1 MKNKLQGR
9 IAVLSDGT
17 GETAETFV
25 NAILAQ
31 FKIQQQK
38 IQRHPQIKSE
48 AQLEKL
54 IAEFEPPFLVTYTFA
69 SEKLR
74 KAAWALVRDR
84 GLTGIDLLYPAVEIF
99 SSFLQESPTQERGAF
114 HTTQAEDYFQ
124 RIEAIEFTVK
134 HDDGMKMNELH
145 LADLI
150 LVGVS
155 RSSKTPTSIYLAH
168 KGYKVANVPL
178 VPGIELSPD
187 LIRASES
194 GIPVIFLTINAM
206 DLERIRKVRFQN
218 LGARLSRSDNYIS
231 SVKIREELEATRQ
244 LARRHKWPILD
255 VTDKAIEETASEILL
270 LVTHKSS

>member
-1 MKNKLQGR
+1 MKKAQDR

-31 FKIQQQK
+31 FKIKQPK
-38 IQRHPQIKSE
+38 VSRHPQIKTE
-48 AQLEKL
+48 AQLAK
-54 IAEFEPPFLVTYTFA
+54 IIKEFEPPFLVTYTFA

-74 KAAWALVRDR
+74 KAAWALVREH
-84 GLTGIDLLYPAVEIF
+84 GVTGIDLLYPAVEIF
-99 SSFLQESPTQERGAF
+99 SVFLQQSPTQERGAF

-134 HDDGMKMNELH
+134 HDDGMKMDELH

-178 VPGIELSPD
+178 VHGIELSPD
-187 LIRASES
+187 LIKASQS
-194 GIPVIFLTINAM
+194 GIPIVLLTINAL

-218 LGARLSRSDNYIS
+218 LGARLTQSDNYIS
-231 SVKIREELEATRQ
+231 SVKIREELQATRQ
-244 LARRHKWPILD
+244 LARQHGWPIID

-270 LVTHKSS
+270 LVNDKGS